1 MPNCLPVVSPS
12 QLQRNL
18 AVSGSNTYQQTTV
31 AAQLVRARSRARGQA
46 WSYAPRMRLRLP
58 VLIDLDNAVA
68 SA

>member
-31 AAQLVRARSRARGQA
+31 AAQLVRARSRARDA